1 VTDTSRT
8 VCVVTWPGFDP
19 ADEDIRRLLDEA
31 GVEVELRPK
40 LGPRS
45 PDEVVEIMK
54 EAGAAVASTDP
65 FDRTVLEQLPRLRV
79 IARTGVGLDSIDLEA
94 ATQAGIVVTR
104 TSGAHEETVADHAL
118 ALMLAALRHV
128 IENDASVRRGDWQRA
143 GASTPWGLHGRC
155 VGIVGLGRIGS
166 AVARRLHGF
175 ECDVIAF
182 DPYVEERPGVNLVS
196 IDQLFERAD
205 VVTLHAPSTPE
216 TRGLVDARRLRS
228 MRPGALLVNTS
239 RGELVDEGALVAALT
254 SGGLGAAAL
263 DVFVEEPPNKTR
275 LLELP
280 NVVLSPH
287 IAGLTAESVREL
299 TVQAVTSAL
308 DVLAGRP
315 NPGIVNPE
323 ALAHPRQRSQ

>member
-1 VTDTSRT
+1 MTDTSRT

-19 ADEDIRRLLDEA
+19 ADEEILRLFEEA
-31 GVEVELRPK
+31 GVEVDLRPK
-40 LGPRS
+40 LGTRS
-45 PDEVVEIMK
+45 PDELVEIME

-65 FDRTVLEQLPRLRV
+65 FDRTVLERLPRLRV
-79 IARTGVGLDSIDLEA
+79 IARTGVGLDSIDLET
-94 ATQAGIVVTR
+94 ATRAGIVVTR

-118 ALMLAALRHV
+118 ALMLAALRRV

-182 DPYVEERPGVNLVS
+182 DPYVEERPGVSLVS
-196 IDQLFERAD
+196 LDQLFERAD
-205 VVTLHAPSTPE
+205 LVTLHAPSTPE

-228 MRPGALLVNTS
+228 MRPGAILVNTS

-254 SGGLGAAAL
+254 SGGLAAAAL
-263 DVFVEEPPNKTR
+263 DVFVAEPPTTAR

-323 ALAHPRQRSQ
+323 ALAHPRQRRQ